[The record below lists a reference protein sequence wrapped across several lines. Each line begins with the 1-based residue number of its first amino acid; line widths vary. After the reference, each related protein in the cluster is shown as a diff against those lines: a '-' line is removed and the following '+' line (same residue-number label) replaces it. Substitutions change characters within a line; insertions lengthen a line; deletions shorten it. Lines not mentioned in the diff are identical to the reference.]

1 MEIPRNVGA
10 HNPTK
15 IPNRSAWALSSEV
28 VPLFIYQIEIDPTT
42 DIRLKTNVIIDS
54 VFIFLFV
61 HFCSLNLTI
70 LYCRSNNALKLNSV
84 VGLKVRIAFCVIFNV
99 GICFKSQFS

>member
-1 MEIPRNVGA
+1 MKMAIPRNVGA

-54 VFIFLFV
+54 VFIFYL
-61 HFCSLNLTI
+61 CIETYIMNWGKP
-70 LYCRSNNALKLNSV
+70 AP
-84 VGLKVRIAFCVIFNV
+84 
-99 GICFKSQFS
+99 